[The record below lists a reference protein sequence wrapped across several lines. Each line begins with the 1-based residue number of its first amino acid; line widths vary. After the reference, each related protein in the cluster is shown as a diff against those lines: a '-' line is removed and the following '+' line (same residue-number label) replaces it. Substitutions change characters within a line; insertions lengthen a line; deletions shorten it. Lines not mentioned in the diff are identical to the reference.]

1 MDLYDLIS
9 RSTAR
14 RAMNIIDAVLCADVI
29 EDAKIDGGLTKVRDK
44 LNSVY
49 GKINRTDGP
58 TVYDEEFY
66 ETLEREAATY
76 DEDFYRRLEAGELD
90 EEVVEETVVEPTNSV
105 ELGDEGL
112 PGIPVYG

>member
-1 MDLYDLIS
+1 MYELIGK
-9 RSTAR
+9 STAR

-44 LNSVY
+44 INSVY
-49 GKINRTDGP
+49 GKINTTDGT

-66 ETLEREAATY
+66 ETLEREASSY
-76 DEDFYRRLEAGELD
+76 DEDFYARLEAGELD
-90 EEVVEETVVEPTNSV
+90 DTEVPATNGVEP
-105 ELGDEGL
+105 DDDGL

>member
-1 MDLYDLIS
+1 
-9 RSTAR
+9 
-14 RAMNIIDAVLCADVI
+14 MNIIDAVLCADVI

-49 GKINRTDGP
+49 GKINKTDGA

-66 ETLEREAATY
+66 ETLEREQSMY

-90 EEVVEETVVEPTNSV
+90 EDSDEEDFTVNPTNGV

>member
-1 MDLYDLIS
+1 MYDLICK
-9 RSTAR
+9 STAR

-29 EDAKIDGGLTKVRDK
+29 EDAKIDGGLTKVRAK

-49 GKINRTDGP
+49 GKINSTAGT

-66 ETLEREAATY
+66 ETLEREAELY
-76 DEDFYRRLEAGELD
+76 DEDFYARLEAGELD
-90 EEVVEETVVEPTNSV
+90 DTEVPTNGVEP
-105 ELGDEGL
+105 DDDGL

>member
-1 MDLYDLIS
+1 MDLYDLIGK
-9 RSTAR
+9 STAR
-14 RAMNIIDAVLCADVI
+14 RAMNIVDAVLCADVI

-49 GKINRTDGP
+49 GKINTTDGT

-66 ETLEREAATY
+66 ETLEREASSY
-76 DEDFYRRLEAGELD
+76 DEDFYAQLERGELD
-90 EEVVEETVVEPTNSV
+90 DTEVPTNGV

-112 PGIPVYG
+112 PGIPMYG

>member
-1 MDLYDLIS
+1 
-9 RSTAR
+9 
-14 RAMNIIDAVLCADVI
+14 MNIIDAVLCADVI

-49 GKINRTDGP
+49 GKINKTDGT

-66 ETLEREAATY
+66 ETLEREATTY

-90 EEVVEETVVEPTNSV
+90 EPGDEEETAVPTNGV

>member
-1 MDLYDLIS
+1 
-9 RSTAR
+9 
-14 RAMNIIDAVLCADVI
+14 MNIIDAVLCADVI
-29 EDAKIDGGLTKVRDK
+29 EDAKIDGGLTKVREK

-49 GKINRTDGP
+49 GKINRTDGA

-66 ETLEREAATY
+66 ETLEREQSMY
-76 DEDFYRRLEAGELD
+76 DEDFYRRLEAGELNEEGD
-90 EEVVEETVVEPTNSV
+90 EEDTVVPTNGV